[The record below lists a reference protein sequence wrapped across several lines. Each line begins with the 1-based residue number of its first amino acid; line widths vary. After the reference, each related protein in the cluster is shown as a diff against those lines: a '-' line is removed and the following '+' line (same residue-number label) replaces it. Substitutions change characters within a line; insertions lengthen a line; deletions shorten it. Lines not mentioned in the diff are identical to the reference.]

1 MSEQTLSPK
10 INTGFIGLGNQGT
23 PIAARMLQAGYPV
36 TVWARRPE
44 VADAFAQQGAVAVG
58 SIAELGALCDH
69 VGICVFADQDVIDV
83 CDQLIPAMSVGSVI
97 AVHSTIHPDVCET
110 LSRKCAERGLL
121 FLDAPVSGG
130 ALVAEQGA
138 LTVMCGGE
146 AEAFERARPVF
157 ESFGKLIVHLGE
169 VGAGQRA
176 KIINNALMSAN
187 MGAARAAMAAGKT
200 LGLDKAALAEVIN
213 NSSGR
218 SLGFQVYAGMRTYL
232 DFSVGTLAMVKD
244 VALLHAMLGDENSET
259 LRSTADF
266 FLKPAAEALKG

>member
-1 MSEQTLSPK
+1 MTGQTPSAQ
-10 INTGFIGLGNQGT
+10 IRTGFIGLGNQGT
-23 PIAARMLQAGYPV
+23 PMAARMVRAGYPV

-44 VADAFAQQGAVAVG
+44 VADEFAKLGAVAVA

-83 CDQLIPAMSVGSVI
+83 CDQLIPAMHAGGVI
-97 AVHSTIHPDVCET
+97 AVHSTIHPDVCES
-110 LSRKCAERGLL
+110 LSQQCAERGLL

-157 ESFGKLIVHLGE
+157 ESFGKLIVHLGD

-187 MGAARAAMAAGKT
+187 MGAARAAIAAGKT

-218 SLGFQVYAGMRTYL
+218 SLGFQVYAGFRTYR
-232 DFSVGTLAMVKD
+232 DFAVGTPPMVKD
-244 VALLHAMLGDENSET
+244 VALLDSMLGDENSET
-259 LRSTADF
+259 LRRTAEF
-266 FLKPAAEALKG
+266 FLKPAAEALKD

>member
-1 MSEQTLSPK
+1 MNGHT
-10 INTGFIGLGNQGT
+10 IRTGFIGLGNQGT
-23 PIAARMLQAGYPV
+23 PMAARMLQAGYPV

-44 VADAFAQQGAVAVG
+44 VATDFARQGAVAAA
-58 SIAELGALCDH
+58 SIADLGAACDH

-83 CDQLIPAMSVGSVI
+83 CDQLIPAMQAGGVI
-97 AVHSTIHPDVCET
+97 AVHSTIHPDVCEQLARRCT
-110 LSRKCAERGLL
+110 EQGIL
-121 FLDAPVSGG
+121 FVDAPVSGG

-146 AEAFERARPVF
+146 AEAFARARPVF
-157 ESFGKLIVHLGE
+157 ETFGKLIVHLGE

-187 MGAARAAMAAGKT
+187 MGAARAAMAAGRT
-200 LGLDKAALAEVIN
+200 LGLDRAALGEVIN

-218 SLGFQVYAGMRTYL
+218 SLGFQIYAGMSTYL
-232 DFSVGTLAMVKD
+232 DFAVGTPPMVKD
-244 VALLHAMLGDENSET
+244 VALLHDILGDENSET
-259 LRSTADF
+259 LRRTADF